1 MIHALLIPLLL
12 AAPPAKP
19 APAPAPAA
27 DAANVAKA
35 KTLFQAGQKLYK
47 AGKFA
52 DAIARFEEAY
62 AARPHPVIFFNI
74 GKCWEQLS
82 ENAKALRAYRDYL
95 RLAPDAKDK
104 DTVMDAMA
112 NLERRLR
119 EKGLQQLLV
128 YAEPASARILVDG
141 KDIGTSPASV
151 ELVAGSHKL
160 EASAPGFETYER
172 TFNFSITRAS
182 EMTVTLEPPK
192 EATVASD
199 APKAEPTSTAPKSA
213 LDPGPPPPAPPMVST
228 EPAKKGRLW
237 TYVVGGVAVAS
248 AGAGLGLGL
257 AANGEAEKFTSVQ
270 HDPMTVNQEYQAAR
284 DASTGLATGANVA
297 YGVAGAAAIT
307 AVILFILE
315 K

>member
-1 MIHALLIPLLL
+1 MIHVLLIPLLL
-12 AAPPAKP
+12 AAPA

-35 KTLFQAGQKLYK
+35 KELFQAGQKLYK
-47 AGKFA
+47 AGKYA
-52 DAIARFEEAY
+52 EAIARFEEAY

-95 RLAPDAKDK
+95 RLAPDAKDR
-104 DTVMDAMA
+104 DTVTDAMA

-128 YAEPASARILVDG
+128 YAEPPTARIVVDG

-151 ELVAGSHKL
+151 ELIAGSHKL
-160 EASAPGFETYER
+160 EVSAPNFAKYER
-172 TFNFSITRAS
+172 TFNFSITRAT

-192 EATVASD
+192 SAPVASD
-199 APKAEPTSTAPKSA
+199 APRADPKPADTGSK
-213 LDPGPPPPAPPMVST
+213 LDPGPPPPPPPMVSD
-228 EPAKKGRLW
+228 EAPKKGGRLW
-237 TYVVGGVAVAS
+237 AYVVGGVAVAS
-248 AGAGLGLGL
+248 VGAGVGLGV
-257 AANGEAEKFTSVQ
+257 AANGEAAKFTSVQ
-270 HDPMTVNQEYQAAR
+270 HDPATVNQEFAAAR